1 MTSGFFPFWGWLLI
15 LAGIL
20 VVASLRISALRQ
32 PPRLCDRHKGHLA
45 RLSRRQSAADAVTPR
60 VRIRMRFLACRC
72 FVAVLA
78 PFAGRSPASAE
89 ELVKFASAAPRTQ
102 TAQQRDSGRK
112 PDIQGYLTRP
122 KGDGPFPALALLHSC
137 LGLPADRRAIADRL
151 ANWGYVA
158 LFVDDFTTRGLKET
172 CAVDFGAGIADA
184 FGALLYLSKLSY
196 VDARRIGAIGYSQ
209 GADAALTIS
218 SSRLAAAFAIP
229 DGLRF
234 KAAAAFYP
242 PCENQAGARLTI
254 PTAILIGALDEVTPA
269 ADCERLAKAQPAGG
283 SDLKLIVYPG
293 AAHLFDDPS
302 FDEAKSLLGMRL
314 KYDRA
319 AAERS
324 RSDLREF
331 LAGKLAQ

>member
-1 MTSGFFPFWGWLLI
+1 
-15 LAGIL
+15 
-20 VVASLRISALRQ
+20 
-32 PPRLCDRHKGHLA
+32 
-45 RLSRRQSAADAVTPR
+45 VTPR
-60 VRIRMRFLACRC
+60 GRMRILACRY
-72 FVAVLA
+72 FVLA
-78 PFAGRSPASAE
+78 ALSVAALATCSPASAK
-89 ELVKFASAAPRTQ
+89 ELVKFASAAPRAQATQ
-102 TAQQRDSGRK
+102 PRDSGRK

-122 KGDGPFPALALLHSC
+122 KGDGPFPAVALLHSC

-151 ANWGYVA
+151 ASWGYVA

-172 CAVDFGAGIADA
+172 CAVDFDAGIADA
-184 FGALLYLSKLSY
+184 YGALLYLAKRPD

-209 GADAALTIS
+209 GADAALTIA
-218 SSRLAAAFAIP
+218 SSRFATAFAIP
-229 DGLRF
+229 DKLRF

-242 PCENQAGARLTI
+242 PCENQRGARLTI
-254 PTAILIGALDEVTPA
+254 ATEILIGAADEVTPA
-269 ADCERLAKAQPAGG
+269 ADCEKLAKAQPASG

-293 AAHLFDDPS
+293 AAHLFDDPR
-302 FDEAKSLLGMRL
+302 FAEAKSLLGMRL